1 MNRSWKSSTLMRL
14 LSGLVFVGISTLAFA
29 ASPEEDR
36 GKIRNQSQQVL
47 AKLYEAQP
55 SAKQF
60 IANSSGYATFSKWG
74 LTLGPVGAGIGRGLA
89 VAKPSGAETFMR
101 YVEGSA
107 GAGFGVKKYALIF
120 VFETEEAHTNFVNN
134 GWEAGAQT
142 TLAVKPA
149 GSGRAYEGAASVS
162 PGVWVYQ
169 VTEKGLAAE
178 VGLKG
183 TKYYK
188 DKALNEG
195 LGK

>member
-1 MNRSWKSSTLMRL
+1 MKRNRRL
-14 LSGLVFVGISTLAFA
+14 SKLFGLLAGLVLAGIPALALA
-29 ASPEEDR
+29 ASPDADR
-36 GKIRNQSQQVL
+36 EKIRNQSQQVL

-55 SAKQF
+55 SAKEF
-60 IANSSGYATFSKWG
+60 IAKSSGYATFSKWG

-89 VAKPSGAETFMR
+89 VAMPSGAETFMR

-120 VFETEEAHTNFVNN
+120 VFENEHARLNFVDN

-149 GSGRAYEGAASVS
+149 GVGHAYEGAASVS

-169 VTEKGLAAE
+169 VTDKGLAAE
-178 VGLKG
+178 IGLKG

-195 LGK
+195 LGE

>member
-1 MNRSWKSSTLMRL
+1 MNRNRKFPTLLRL
-14 LSGLVFVGISTLAFA
+14 LSGLVLAAVSTLALA
-29 ASPEEDR
+29 ASPEADR
-36 GKIRNQSQQVL
+36 EKIRNQSQQVL
-47 AKLYEAQP
+47 AKLYEVQP
-55 SAKQF
+55 SAKKA

-107 GAGFGVKKYALIF
+107 GAGFGAKKYVLIF
-120 VFETEEAHTNFVNN
+120 VFENEKARLNFVNN

-142 TLAVKPA
+142 TLAVKPPGA
-149 GSGRAYEGAASVS
+149 GLAFDGAASVS

-169 VTEKGLAAE
+169 VTDKGLAAE
-178 VGLKG
+178 IGVKG

-195 LGK
+195 LAK

>member
-1 MNRSWKSSTLMRL
+1 MNRNRKFPALLRL
-14 LSGLVFVGISTLAFA
+14 LSGLALAAVSTLALA
-29 ASPEEDR
+29 ASPEADR
-36 GKIRNQSQQVL
+36 EKIRNQSQQVL
-47 AKLYEAQP
+47 AKLYEVQP
-55 SAKQF
+55 SAKKA

-107 GAGFGVKKYALIF
+107 GAGFGAKKYALIF
-120 VFETEEAHTNFVNN
+120 VFENEKARLNFVNN

-142 TLAVKPA
+142 TLAVKPPGA
-149 GSGRAYEGAASVS
+149 GLAFDGAASVS

-169 VTEKGLAAE
+169 VTDKGLAAE
-178 VGLKG
+178 IGVKG

-188 DKALNEG
+188 DNTLNEG